1 MVSGEFVCLPILTS
15 YRQLNVV
22 TESIHS
28 YFLSISNHTRCT
40 HFVRYPGAMQI
51 ISNIAS
57 GTTLSIRVYALYSQ
71 AWWVI
76 AVLLPVLIAEIAVES
91 WAVQGGAPAPL
102 PPGVPGCILTGRDDE
117 GIKFATFWAG
127 QLVFP
132 TLVFIM
138 TIIRVLHLR
147 RLAPIRDSILTV
159 LLRDGIMYFLVIFV
173 ANTVNV
179 ITYIVAPVDLR
190 FANAPFTNVITT
202 LMICRLMLNLQQRGD
217 ASAPNDV
224 SSFTLDH
231 DISRPTLLG
240 NAGEEISIG
249 ETYVQIWNRDI
260 KDGRK
265 NREGSLC
272 QLSMTLSV
280 VSRTLASRRLQAF
293 EAKQFISSFSAAST
307 KRRHWNLR
315 NSAYFVLG
323 AGAIY
328 VADERW
334 NASSLTRTFRTFI
347 TGAIVAVDYKVN
359 FQPHPPFAKSI
370 EALHA
375 RNADRIYDLLR
386 ANGGLYLKIGQ
397 AVAMQSAVLPNE
409 FQKKFSRFFD
419 DAPQNDWKDVKRVI
433 REEFGGRSPDDVF
446 GEIERTARASASV
459 AQVHKARLP
468 DGRLVAVKIQ
478 KKEIEQQVG
487 WDLWAFGAVMYLYEY
502 FFDLPL
508 YAMVPYISERL
519 RSETDF
525 LNEAKNAELTA
536 ARVES
541 DPSLR
546 GRVYI
551 PKVYH
556 ELSTRRIMTAEW
568 IDGVR
573 ISDKEALTSTNGLN
587 IRLGDIMYA
596 TIELFSK
603 QIFQWGDVHSDP
615 HPGNILVRRLPSGA
629 PQVVLLDHGLYV
641 HLDNSFRR
649 EYAEFWTAL
658 MTFDN
663 DTLRRIARNWGIRDS
678 DAIASAVLMRPYQ
691 STKDLFSALPE
702 DADEAERAFI
712 MQERM
717 RGNLREVL
725 GDERIWPRALL
736 FLGRTIRILQ
746 ADNQLLGSPV
756 NRVKI
761 MAFSASRALVNDQEL
776 SLGARL
782 RQWFRHLVFRTVLLS
797 SDVVFYISRI
807 RQLLG
812 LGEGMESDL
821 EKAERE
827 IAKSFGV
834 ELNHDLFEG

>member
-1 MVSGEFVCLPILTS
+1 MVF
-15 YRQLNVV
+15 
-22 TESIHS
+22 ESIHS
-28 YFLSISNHTRCT
+28 HFLSISNHTRCT

-132 TLVFIM
+132 TLIFIM

-179 ITYIVAPVDLR
+179 VTYIVAPDDLR

-217 ASAPNDV
+217 ASAPSENDV
-224 SSFTLDH
+224 SSFTLDR

-240 NAGEEISIG
+240 NAGEEIGMG
-249 ETYVQIWNRDI
+249 ETYT
-260 KDGRK
+260 
-265 NREGSLC
+265 RESDLPSLETSVDDLHSAERPLC
-272 QLSMTLSV
+272 QLSMTFSV
-280 VSRTLASRRLQAF
+280 VFRIRTLASRRLQAF
-293 EAKQFISSFSAAST
+293 EAKRVISPFSTAST
-307 KRRHWNLR
+307 RRRPWNLR
-315 NSAYFVLG
+315 KSAYFVLG

-334 NASSLTRTFRTFI
+334 NASSLTRTFKTFI

-370 EALHA
+370 VALHA

-397 AVAMQSAVLPNE
+397 AVAMQSAVLPPE
-409 FQKKFSRFFD
+409 FQKKFARFFD
-419 DAPQNDWKDVKRVI
+419 DAPQNDWKEVKRVI

-478 KKEIEQQVG
+478 KKEIERQVG

-519 RSETDF
+519 KSETDF

-573 ISDKEALTSTNGLN
+573 ISDKEALTSPNGLN
-587 IRLGDIMYA
+587 IRLGDIMHA

-658 MTFDN
+658 ITFDN
-663 DTLRRIARNWGIRDS
+663 GTLRRIARKWGIRDS

-691 STKDLFSALPE
+691 STKDMFSALPE

-746 ADNQLLGSPV
+746 ADNQMLGSPM

-761 MAFSASRALVNDQEL
+761 MAFCASRALANDQDL

-797 SDVVFYISRI
+797 SDVMFYMSRI

-834 ELNHDLFEG
+834 ELNHELFEG